1 LKINPVR
8 FKLVLL
14 IFITLIPLS
23 ILNIID
29 IRKDLEINMQTE
41 LEANQEYAEVINTLF
56 MGFLERTWSNQYVI
70 GKTLVSHPDQRIQC
84 LNKYLNNTSL
94 ENQLFRMDYYWATS
108 EGIVN
113 ISSKEAEI
121 LIDIRDRNIYQDIIN
136 GKEKVIGNL
145 ERSTI
150 TGELIIPI
158 ARGILIDGELK
169 GIVINT
175 IRANDM
181 KYILPINRIV
191 SGSIFGLVDKDAN
204 IVYRGGDNI
213 LIPKIEVASED
224 SPTRKA
230 LKGEVIKT
238 YSRYS
243 QSDGIER
250 LGVDCP
256 IKEIGWASFVAT
268 PVEKVLANG
277 RYSSIR
283 NLTVFT
289 LIYIISF
296 AIAILMSSSFIKS
309 IEKLKLAAHKVK
321 TGDLNVK
328 TGINEDDVFGDVGQ
342 AFDKMVE
349 ALNQKAIETEEYNQ
363 LKSNFLATI
372 SHEFKTPLN
381 IILGSIQLLENT
393 DMNDLEEFQRLF
405 NKYIGIQK
413 QNSYRLLRLISN
425 FIDITKIESSNVKIK
440 LRNNDIVKVIE
451 DITMSIV
458 EYTKMKDISII
469 FDTDVEEKV
478 IAFDMDM
485 MERIML
491 NLLSN
496 AIKFTE
502 KGGKIEVNI
511 YGEEEKVIISV
522 KDNGIGIPQDKLE
535 MIFNRFAQVENP
547 LRRGVEGSGIGLSLV
562 KSLVE
567 LHEGSIS
574 VHSELG
580 KGSEFIME
588 LPDRVIDDNRIER
601 DREEACYSEKIH
613 VEFSDIYVV
622 K

>member
-1 LKINPVR
+1 MKINPVR

-29 IRKDLEINMQTE
+29 IRKDLEINMQAE

-56 MGFLERTWSNQYVI
+56 VNFLERTWSNQYVI
-70 GKTLVSHPDQRIQC
+70 GKALISQPNQRIQC
-84 LNKYLNNTSL
+84 LSKYLNDTSL
-94 ENQLFRMDYYWATS
+94 ENQLFKMNYYWATP
-108 EGIVN
+108 EGIMD
-113 ISSKEAEI
+113 ISSKEEEL
-121 LIDIRDRNIYQDIIN
+121 LIDIKDRSIYQEIIN

-150 TGELIIPI
+150 SGELIIPI
-158 ARGILIDGELK
+158 ARGILVDGELK

-175 IRANDM
+175 IKANDI
-181 KYILPINRIV
+181 KHILPINRIV
-191 SGSIFGLVDKDAN
+191 AGSIFGLVDKDAN
-204 IVYRGGDNI
+204 IVYRSGDSI

-230 LKGEVIKT
+230 LRGEIIKT

-256 IKEIGWASFVAT
+256 IKEIGWVSFVAT

-296 AIAILMSSSFIKS
+296 AIAILMSSNFIQS

-393 DMNDLEEFQRLF
+393 DMNDLEEFKRLF

-469 FDTDVEEKV
+469 FDTDVEEKI

-502 KGGKIEVNI
+502 KGGEIQVNI
-511 YGEEEKVIISV
+511 YVEEEKVIISV

-535 MIFNRFAQVENP
+535 MIFDRFAQVENP

-588 LPDRVIDDNRIER
+588 LPDRVIDDNSMEGY
-601 DREEACYSEKIH
+601 REEGCYSEKIH

>member
-1 LKINPVR
+1 
-8 FKLVLL
+8 
-14 IFITLIPLS
+14 
-23 ILNIID
+23 
-29 IRKDLEINMQTE
+29 
-41 LEANQEYAEVINTLF
+41 
-56 MGFLERTWSNQYVI
+56 
-70 GKTLVSHPDQRIQC
+70 
-84 LNKYLNNTSL
+84 
-94 ENQLFRMDYYWATS
+94 
-108 EGIVN
+108 
-113 ISSKEAEI
+113 
-121 LIDIRDRNIYQDIIN
+121 
-136 GKEKVIGNL
+136 
-145 ERSTI
+145 
-150 TGELIIPI
+150 
-158 ARGILIDGELK
+158 
-169 GIVINT
+169 
-175 IRANDM
+175 
-181 KYILPINRIV
+181 
-191 SGSIFGLVDKDAN
+191 
-204 IVYRGGDNI
+204 
-213 LIPKIEVASED
+213 
-224 SPTRKA
+224 
-230 LKGEVIKT
+230 
-238 YSRYS
+238 
-243 QSDGIER
+243 
-250 LGVDCP
+250 
-256 IKEIGWASFVAT
+256 
-268 PVEKVLANG
+268 
-277 RYSSIR
+277 R

-296 AIAILMSSSFIKS
+296 AIAILMSSNFIQS

-393 DMNDLEEFQRLF
+393 DMNDLEEFKRLF

-469 FDTDVEEKV
+469 FDTDVEEKI
-478 IAFDMDM
+478 IAFDVDM

-502 KGGKIEVNI
+502 KGGEIQVNI
-511 YGEEEKVIISV
+511 YVEEEKVIISV

-535 MIFNRFAQVENP
+535 MIFDRFAQVENP

-588 LPDRVIDDNRIER
+588 LPDRVIDDNSMER
-601 DREEACYSEKIH
+601 YREEGCYSEKIH